1 MASFRRLQILQ
12 SPNSPIK
19 LTALFLCPS
28 KISGGCPLI
37 DPLEYGTGPACPPLP
52 GLQVADKVHW
62 SDPSWRTSRCAS
74 SWRASHN
81 CASARESW
89 SVRATSPPPPAPPPL
104 MPRLLAM
111 PLAVGVVTPAPTD
124 VALPNIAVLPAAA
137 LAGVPRPAYSPST
150 RGLVGLSGDLGSKSG
165 SCCVHEF
172 LFSVLATNL
181 SISSSYS
188 AMCSS
193 SSAAARSVVG
203 SSPSDASSEGP
214 SVGPV
219 SEDSLAS
226 SGRLW
231 SDECFCP

>member
-1 MASFRRLQILQ
+1 
-12 SPNSPIK
+12 
-19 LTALFLCPS
+19 
-28 KISGGCPLI
+28 
-37 DPLEYGTGPACPPLP
+37 
-52 GLQVADKVHW
+52 
-62 SDPSWRTSRCAS
+62 
-74 SWRASHN
+74 
-81 CASARESW
+81 
-89 SVRATSPPPPAPPPL
+89 